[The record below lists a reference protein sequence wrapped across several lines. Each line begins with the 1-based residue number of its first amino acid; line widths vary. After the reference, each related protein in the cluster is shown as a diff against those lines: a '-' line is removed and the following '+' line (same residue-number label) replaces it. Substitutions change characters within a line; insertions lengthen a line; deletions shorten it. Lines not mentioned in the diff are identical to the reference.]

1 MIVHK
6 KQNIRTALNF
16 LTEDRMVGFC
26 CIHVCLLFDCSM
38 LLQYF
43 PIKRQNPYMAN
54 MIISSIFRIQHFCD
68 VYGCNISIVID
79 NIVIA

>member
-54 MIISSIFRIQHFCD
+54 IIISSISVYSISVMFTD
-68 VYGCNISIVID
+68 VISP
-79 NIVIA
+79 